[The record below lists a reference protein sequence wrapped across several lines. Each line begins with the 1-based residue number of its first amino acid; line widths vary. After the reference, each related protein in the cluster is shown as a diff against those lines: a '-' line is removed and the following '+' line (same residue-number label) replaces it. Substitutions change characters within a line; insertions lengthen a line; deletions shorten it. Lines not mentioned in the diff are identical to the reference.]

1 MTVLYIGNH
10 TSSSKGYAAMARQI
24 IKNGGNTFAFFTRNP
39 RGGKAK
45 AIDETDIQNFLV
57 LAQENHFG
65 KIVAHAPYTL
75 NACAAKEE
83 LRTFARETFADDLR
97 RMEYTPG
104 NYYNFH
110 PGSHVGQG
118 SEIGIQK
125 IAEILNDVLTEEQTT
140 TVLLETMSGKGTE
153 VGRNFEELRKIL
165 NLVEKKSKMGI
176 CLDTCHVWD
185 GGYDIVHDLD
195 GVLNDFDHII
205 GLERLK
211 AIHLNDSLNDCG
223 SHKDRHA
230 RIGEGKIGMEAL
242 VRIIKHPVLREI
254 PFILET
260 PNDDSGWTEE
270 IHVLKEAFYKK
281 ISFFNSIPVRKASA
295 FCKVVS
301 AILVRASSVKNP

>member
-140 TVLLETMSGKGTE
+140 NVLLETMSGKGTE

-242 VRIIKHPVLREI
+242 VRIIKHPALREI

-270 IHVLKEAFYKK
+270 IHVLKEAFYK
-281 ISFFNSIPVRKASA
+281 
-295 FCKVVS
+295 
-301 AILVRASSVKNP
+301 

>member
-24 IKNGGNTFAFFTRNP
+24 IKNEGNTFAFFTRNP

-125 IAEILNDVLTEEQTT
+125 IAELLNDVLTEEQTT

-195 GVLNDFDHII
+195 GVLNEFDHII

-242 VRIIKHPVLREI
+242 VRIIKHPALREI

-270 IHVLKEAFYKK
+270 IHVLKEAFYK
-281 ISFFNSIPVRKASA
+281 
-295 FCKVVS
+295 
-301 AILVRASSVKNP
+301 

>member
-97 RMEYTPG
+97 RMEYTPR

-125 IAEILNDVLTEEQTT
+125 IAELLNDVLTEEQTT

-242 VRIIKHPVLREI
+242 VRIIKHPALREI

-270 IHVLKEAFYKK
+270 IHVLKEAFYK
-281 ISFFNSIPVRKASA
+281 
-295 FCKVVS
+295 
-301 AILVRASSVKNP
+301 

>member
-1 MTVLYIGNH
+1 MILYIGNH
-10 TSSSKGYAAMARQI
+10 TSSSKGYAAMGRQML
-24 IKNGGNTFAFFTRNP
+24 KNGGNTFAFFTRNP

-45 AIDETDIQNFLV
+45 EIDPADVERFLE
-57 LAQENHFG
+57 LSRENHFG
-65 KIVAHAPYTL
+65 KLVAHAPYTM
-75 NACAAKEE
+75 NACAAKEN
-83 LRTFARETFADDLR
+83 LRDFAREIMADDLK

-140 TVLLETMSGKGTE
+140 IVLLETMSGKGTE

-242 VRIIKHPVLREI
+242 VHIIKHPALREI

-270 IHVLKEAFYKK
+270 IHVLKEAFYK
-281 ISFFNSIPVRKASA
+281 
-295 FCKVVS
+295 
-301 AILVRASSVKNP
+301 

>member
-153 VGRNFEELRKIL
+153 VGRNFEELRRIL

-205 GLERLK
+205 GLDHLK

-242 VRIIKHPVLREI
+242 VRIIKHPALREI

-260 PNDDSGWTEE
+260 PNDDAGWTEE
-270 IHVLKEAFYKK
+270 IRILKEAFYK
-281 ISFFNSIPVRKASA
+281 
-295 FCKVVS
+295 
-301 AILVRASSVKNP
+301 

>member
-165 NLVEKKSKMGI
+165 NLVEKKSKIGI

-242 VRIIKHPVLREI
+242 VHIIKHPALREI

-260 PNDDSGWTEE
+260 PNDDSGLTEE
-270 IHVLKEAFYKK
+270 IHVLKEAFYK
-281 ISFFNSIPVRKASA
+281 
-295 FCKVVS
+295 
-301 AILVRASSVKNP
+301 